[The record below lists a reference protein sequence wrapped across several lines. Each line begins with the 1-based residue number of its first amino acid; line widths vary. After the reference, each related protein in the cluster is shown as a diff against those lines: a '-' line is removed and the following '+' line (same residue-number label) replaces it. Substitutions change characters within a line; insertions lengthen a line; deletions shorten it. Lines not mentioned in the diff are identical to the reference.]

1 VADELFLRILAGV
14 DHASA
19 MSRSYDAVL
28 IGSGHN
34 ALIAA
39 AYLSRAGWSVI
50 VLEQNDRPGG
60 LLRTEEL
67 IPGFIHDVYAA
78 AHPLFVASP
87 AFADLGADLAANG
100 LEYINTDLPTGVSLL
115 EGRTA
120 VLSRTA
126 EANIAELDRLANGDG
141 AAFAAMLAE
150 LDPFASDVFRM
161 LGCELAS
168 PEGRQTVADLM
179 GDGRFAALLFQSP
192 RMQVERFR
200 SPEARAM
207 LGPWAIHLGRTID
220 EPGGGIWVPL
230 VILALMQ
237 GGMAIPAGGGE
248 KLANAL
254 VAIVKGH
261 GGTIQAGTKATQI
274 VVKNRRAVSVR
285 TADDEIPVNK
295 AVVASVNPDQLYLK
309 LLSEAG
315 IDPLLREQAGRFRY
329 GRGCVQ
335 ISLALSEPPRWPDER
350 FRRVGQPHL
359 SSGLDNC
366 AIACAHG
373 AAGLLP
379 LDPSFTVDCPT
390 DRDPSRAPP
399 GKAVMRVQVLEVPT
413 SPRGD
418 AGGKIPVSGEWTE
431 SVKQRFTDRIL
442 SIVGRHI
449 PNIPDAVIGMHI
461 VSPRELA
468 TFNPNLGPGD
478 PYGGAHDLAQSY
490 VLSPLPGHPSHQSVV
505 PNVYTVGASTWPG
518 HGVHGRSG
526 YIVARALLARKHR
539 STRRVAAGAPRRSTM
554 V

>member
-1 VADELFLRILAGV
+1 
-14 DHASA
+14 
-19 MSRSYDAVL
+19 MSQSYDAVI

-34 ALIAA
+34 ALITA

-67 IPGFIHDVYAA
+67 IPGFIHDVYAT
-78 AHPLFVASP
+78 AHPLFVTSP
-87 AFADLGADLAANG
+87 AFADLGAELAANG
-100 LEYINTDLPTGVSLL
+100 LEYINTDLPTGISLL
-115 EGRTA
+115 DGRTA
-120 VLSRTA
+120 VFSRTA
-126 EANIAELDRLANGDG
+126 EANITELDRLANGDG

-150 LDPFASDVFRM
+150 LDPFVGDVFGLFNR
-161 LGCELAS
+161 ELAS
-168 PEGRQTVADLM
+168 PEAQQTIANLM
-179 GDGRFAALLFQSP
+179 RDGRFAALLFQSP
-192 RMQVERFR
+192 RVQVERFR

-230 VILALMQ
+230 VLLALMA
-237 GGMAIPAGGGE
+237 GGMAIPAGGCE
-248 KLANAL
+248 KLASAL
-254 VAIVKGH
+254 VAIVEGN
-261 GGTIQAGTKATQI
+261 GGTIHAGSKATRI
-274 VVKNRRAVSVR
+274 VVKNGRAVSVH
-285 TADDEIPVNK
+285 TAEDEIPVK
-295 AVVASVNPDQLYLK
+295 RAVVASANPDQLYLN
-309 LLSEAG
+309 LLSEAE
-315 IDPLLREQAGRFRY
+315 IDPLLREQASRFRY

-366 AIACAHG
+366 AIACAQG

-399 GKAVMRVQVLEVPT
+399 GKAVMRLQVLEVPT

-418 AGGKIPVSGEWTE
+418 AGGTISVSGEWTE
-431 SVKQRFTDRIL
+431 SVKQRFADRIL
-442 SIVGRHI
+442 AIVSQHV
-449 PNIPDAVIGMHI
+449 PNIPDAIIGMHI

-468 TFNPNLGPGD
+468 AFNPNLGPGD

-518 HGVHGRSG
+518 HGVNGGSG
-526 YIVARALLARKHR
+526 YIVAQALLDK
-539 STRRVAAGAPRRSTM
+539 TRRLTPRSSAVRVRRTPRRT
-554 V
+554 VGQQDTKRP

>member
-1 VADELFLRILAGV
+1 
-14 DHASA
+14 
-19 MSRSYDAVL
+19 MSPAYDAVI
-28 IGSGHN
+28 IGGGHN
-34 ALIAA
+34 ALITA

-50 VLEQNDRPGG
+50 VLEQNDRAGG

-78 AHPLFVASP
+78 AHPLFVTSQ
-87 AFADLGADLAANG
+87 AFAELGGELAAHG
-100 LEYINTDLPTGVSLL
+100 LDYINTDLPTGVSLL
-115 EGRTA
+115 DGRTA

-126 EANIAELDRLANGDG
+126 EANIAELDRLASGEG

-150 LDPFASDVFRM
+150 VDPFVSEVFSLFDR
-161 LGCELAS
+161 ELAS
-168 PEGRQTVADLM
+168 PEAQRTVATLM
-179 GDGRFAALLFQSP
+179 RDGRFAALLFQSP
-192 RMQVERFR
+192 RTQVERFR
-200 SPEARAM
+200 TAEARAL

-248 KLANAL
+248 KLASAL
-254 VAIVKGH
+254 VAIVEAN
-261 GGTIQAGTKATQI
+261 GGTIRVGTRVTQI
-274 VVKNRRAVSVR
+274 VVKTGRAVSVR
-285 TADDEIPVNK
+285 TADDEIPVAK
-295 AVVASVNPDQLYLK
+295 AVVASVNPDQLYLS

-315 IDPLLREQAGRFRY
+315 IDPLLREQASRFRY

-379 LDPSFTVDCPT
+379 LDPSFTVDCPS

-399 GKAVMRVQVLEVPT
+399 GKAVMRLQVLEVPT
-413 SPRGD
+413 RPRGD
-418 AGGKIPVSGEWTE
+418 AGGTIPVAGEWTE
-431 SVKQRFTDRIL
+431 SVKQRFADRIL

-468 TFNPNLGPGD
+468 AFSPNLGPGD

-490 VLSPLPGHPSHQSVV
+490 VLRPLPGHPSHQSVV
-505 PNVYTVGASTWPG
+505 PNVYTVGAGTWPG
-518 HGVHGRSG
+518 HGVNGRSG
-526 YIVARALLARKHR
+526 YIVAQALLGK
-539 STRRVAAGAPRRSTM
+539 TRRLTAPALEATLPHSPRS
-554 V
+554 